1 MARTTMSNQIDD
13 HTFQIDALIKRV
25 KELEGQQ
32 DLAPTS
38 TRLHV
43 ECTNDCHRASR
54 QARSNAQSIE
64 YQGKL
69 IRELQQQNAN
79 LADALHKEKD
89 QNRTQTYDT
98 VTRLRALEE
107 ECSVIG
113 DVPTV
118 RGQSPA
124 GARKYRK
131 YQVHKQIEEMIKGMA
146 RLQELIGPE
155 D

>member
-32 DLAPTS
+32 DVALFP
-38 TRLHV
+38 
-43 ECTNDCHRASR
+43 DRASR

>member
-1 MARTTMSNQIDD
+1 MPRASLAMTKIAETIDD
-13 HTFQIDALIKRV
+13 QTFQISALTKRV
-25 KELEGQQ
+25 KELEERQ
-32 DLAPTS
+32 DPETALSLELRRIKQLENDRDLDRKSYES
-38 TRLHV
+38 TYR
-43 ECTNDCHRASR
+43 D
-54 QARSNAQSIE
+54 
-64 YQGKL
+64 L
-69 IRELQQQNAN
+69 ILRI
-79 LADALHKEKD
+79 
-89 QNRTQTYDT
+89 
-98 VTRLRALEE
+98 RALEG

-131 YQVHKQIEEMIKGMA
+131 YQVHKQIDDMIKGMA